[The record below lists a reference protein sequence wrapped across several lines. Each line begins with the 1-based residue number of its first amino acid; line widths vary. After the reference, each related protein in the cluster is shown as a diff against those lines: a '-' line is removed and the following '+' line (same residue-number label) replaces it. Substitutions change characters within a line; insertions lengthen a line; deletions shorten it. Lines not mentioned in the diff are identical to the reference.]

1 MDINQVNILK
11 QRAVFRL
18 AAKIMKERGITH
30 ERALSIAHFK
40 MYNNGREPP
49 TSKK

>member
-18 AAKIMKERGITH
+18 AAKLMKERGLTH
-30 ERALSIAHFK
+30 ERALSIAQFK
-40 MYNNGREPP
+40 MYNGGREPL